1 MAGYNL
7 KEQGPTKD
15 AQMSEGKKNAKG
27 KKVSTSSKGAS
38 CKMGGFAS

>member
-15 AQMSEGKKNAKG
+15 AKMKASKVKG
-27 KKVSTSSKGAS
+27 SKKVSSSNKGAS
-38 CKMGGFAS
+38 CKTGGFVS